1 MIYDLLLKG
10 ARVVDPHNNMD
21 KITDLAIK
29 SGRIAQ
35 VKSEI
40 NPAQASKVFDLSGK
54 IIMPGII
61 DPHVHLSSWIGG
73 SAGYRMMAK
82 VGVIT
87 AVDFAGPLED
97 IINSINVE
105 GVGLNVAVLEAFRP
119 GINLSSNNPSSEE
132 IEKFIQQVLKN
143 GAIGIK
149 ILGGHYPLT
158 PEATDKIIEIA
169 NNRRAYIAFHVGT
182 TNSKSDLNGFKEA
195 IALAGDKALHIAHI
209 NSYCRGLIGNPLDE
223 LKEVFSLLEEKDKIV
238 SASYLSPING
248 TSGKCTGYKPES
260 NVTNNCLRM
269 GQYPPTE
276 EGLYQAIKDGFARV
290 SVNVNKENILL
301 TGIKGAQYWRE
312 ANTDLTVCF
321 PVNLP
326 QVQFL
331 CATSKDQYGKFL
343 VNALCTDGGGI
354 PRNVTVEK
362 GLLLVKLG
370 AMSLVDFVIK
380 SSLKPAQIFGMIN
393 KGHLGEGVDADITVL
408 DLERGKAIMGINK
421 GKIIMI
427 EGLLLGE
434 RGRLLTTKE
443 GEKEIKSRGIVYDLL
458 DLRKSLLFRE
468 RVKRFYQKIN

>member
-1 MIYDLLLKG
+1 MLFKG
-10 ARVVDPHNNMD
+10 ARLVDPRNNID

-40 NPAQASKVFDLSGK
+40 NPAQTSKVFDLSGK

-97 IINSINVE
+97 IINSINEE
-105 GVGLNVAVLEAFRP
+105 GAGLNVAVLEAFRP
-119 GINLSSNNPSSEE
+119 EINLSSNNPSSGE
-132 IEKFIQQVLKN
+132 IEKFIQQVLKQ
-143 GAIGIK
+143 GAIGVK
-149 ILGGHYPLT
+149 ILGGHYPLM
-158 PEATDKIIEIA
+158 PEPTAKIIEVA
-169 NNRRAYIAFHVGT
+169 NKKRAYVAYHVGT
-182 TNSKSDLNGFKEA
+182 TATQSDLSGFKEA
-195 IALAGDKALHIAHI
+195 INLVGDKGVHIAHI
-209 NSYCRGLIGNPLDE
+209 NSYCRGLTGEPLDE
-223 LKEVFSLLEEKDKIV
+223 LKEVFSLLEEKNNIV

-248 TSGKCTGYKPES
+248 TSGKCVKGKPES

-276 EGLYQAIKDGFARV
+276 GGLYQAIKDNFAQV
-290 SVNVNKENILL
+290 SVNLNKENILL
-301 TGIKGAQYWRE
+301 TGLKGAEYWTE
-312 ANTDLTVCF
+312 AGTDLTVCF

-331 CATSKDQYGKFL
+331 CATSKDRHGKFL
-343 VNALCTDGGGI
+343 VDALCTDGGGI

-362 GLLLVKLG
+362 GLLLIKLG
-370 AMSLVDFVIK
+370 AMSLMDFVIK
-380 SSLKPAQIFGMIN
+380 SSLRPAQMFAMIN
-393 KGHLGEGVDADITVL
+393 KGHLGEGADADITVL
-408 DLERGKAIMGINK
+408 DLEKGKAVMGINK

-427 EGLLLGE
+427 EGLVLGE
-434 RGRLLTTKE
+434 QGRLLITKE
-443 GEKEIKSRGIVYDLL
+443 GEKEIKSRGIEYDLL
-458 DLRKSLLFRE
+458 DLKESLLFKSKNKK
-468 RVKRFYQKIN
+468 VLPKNQF